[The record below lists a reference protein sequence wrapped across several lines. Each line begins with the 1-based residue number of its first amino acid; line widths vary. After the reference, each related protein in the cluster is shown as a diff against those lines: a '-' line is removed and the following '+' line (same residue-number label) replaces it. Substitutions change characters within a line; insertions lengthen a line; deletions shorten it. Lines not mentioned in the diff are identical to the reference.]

1 MKRTL
6 ALLFVVILIALAP
19 APPAWAAGKDPKAVE
34 IAERMMA
41 ATGGILAWDAQRY
54 VRFVVEEVRDDS
66 EVTTHRH
73 WWDRETGRYRLEGEN
88 EEGREYRVLFNT
100 KKKDEG
106 KVWVEGDL
114 LEGEKAADYI
124 GRARTRFI
132 HDTYWLL
139 MPWMWLDAGVGLK
152 HEGERELNGTLYDL
166 VGVSY
171 ADVDGLTPGDHFWAY
186 VSRETGRMERWATV
200 LPERD
205 GGSAKGEPTDFAWM
219 DWKDAGGGVLLST
232 RKVRL
237 GGRPSLVIRYP
248 LVQLDEQ
255 APDVA
260 FNPILRPAS
269 AELPPVAPT
278 GVSPTEAGVDE
289 LLIVL
294 NKSDHTA
301 AFVEMKSMSIVR
313 KVPTGIAPHEAAV
326 SPDGKTLYVANYGA
340 KEPGSTISEI
350 DIPAGTVRRMVDLG
364 EHRRPHGIAVGRDGS
379 VWVTTEASKSVLRLS
394 AEDLRIEQVYKT
406 DQEVTHMIALTP
418 DGKRAFTA
426 NIGSGSV
433 SMIDVETGKVTS
445 LATGS
450 GAEGI
455 DISPDGTELWVAHRN
470 ENDVKILDPWTF
482 KVVDRIRTAKFP
494 IRVRFTPD
502 GQTVLV
508 SCAQSNQLMVIDRE
522 SREEIVRLTLD
533 DVPIGIQVS
542 RDGKFAFV
550 ANTQAD
556 RVTLVDLQGLRVMGS
571 FSTGREPDG
580 MTWAS
585 W

>member
-124 GRARTRFI
+124 GRARVRFI

-139 MPWMWLDAGVGLK
+139 MPWMWFDAGVGLT

-171 ADVDGLTPGDHFWAY
+171 ADVDGLTPGDQFWAY

-205 GGSAKGEPTDFAWM
+205 GGSAKGEPTEFAWM

-237 GGRPSLVIRYP
+237 GGSPSLVIRYP
-248 LVQLDEQ
+248 LVEFDSTNRLRMWPSTRSSVRRRRSCRPWRPP
-255 APDVA
+255 ASPRR
-260 FNPILRPAS
+260 RPAS
-269 AELPPVAPT
+269 TSSSSSSTSPITPPP
-278 GVSPTEAGVDE
+278 S
-289 LLIVL
+289 
-294 NKSDHTA
+294 
-301 AFVEMKSMSIVR
+301 
-313 KVPTGIAPHEAAV
+313 
-326 SPDGKTLYVANYGA
+326 
-340 KEPGSTISEI
+340 
-350 DIPAGTVRRMVDLG
+350 
-364 EHRRPHGIAVGRDGS
+364 
-379 VWVTTEASKSVLRLS
+379 
-394 AEDLRIEQVYKT
+394 
-406 DQEVTHMIALTP
+406 
-418 DGKRAFTA
+418 
-426 NIGSGSV
+426 
-433 SMIDVETGKVTS
+433 
-445 LATGS
+445 
-450 GAEGI
+450 
-455 DISPDGTELWVAHRN
+455 
-470 ENDVKILDPWTF
+470 
-482 KVVDRIRTAKFP
+482 
-494 IRVRFTPD
+494 
-502 GQTVLV
+502 
-508 SCAQSNQLMVIDRE
+508 
-522 SREEIVRLTLD
+522 SR
-533 DVPIGIQVS
+533 
-542 RDGKFAFV
+542 
-550 ANTQAD
+550 
-556 RVTLVDLQGLRVMGS
+556 
-571 FSTGREPDG
+571 
-580 MTWAS
+580 
-585 W
+585 